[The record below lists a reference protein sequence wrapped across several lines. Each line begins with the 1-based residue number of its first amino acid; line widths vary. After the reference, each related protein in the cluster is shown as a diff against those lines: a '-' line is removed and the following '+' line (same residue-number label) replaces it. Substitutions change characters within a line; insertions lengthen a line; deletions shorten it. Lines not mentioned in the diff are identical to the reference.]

1 MSILTPYIKNSMID
15 YLCGKEKNDTNI
27 QNCISRQKE
36 LFSLVSTNYGVFRS
50 SLENDSEY
58 LLCCK
63 LDLVLKCITIN
74 CTNKYEVTNYIKYF
88 KKNYT
93 HQVRDV
99 CVCSFL
105 LIIRLRRIFL
115 QKK

>member
-1 MSILTPYIKNSMID
+1 MID
-15 YLCGKEKNDTNI
+15 YLFGKEKNNTNI
-27 QNCISRQKE
+27 KKCMDRQIE
-36 LFSLVSTNYGVFRS
+36 LFSLVSTNYSVFRS

>member
-1 MSILTPYIKNSMID
+1 MID

-36 LFSLVSTNYGVFRS
+36 LFSLVSTNYSVFRS

-58 LLCCK
+58 SLCCK
-63 LDLVLKCITIN
+63 LDLILKCITIN
-74 CTNKYEVTNYIKYF
+74 CTDKYDITDSIKNFGKNFLHKVREV
-88 KKNYT
+88 
-93 HQVRDV
+93 
-99 CVCSFL
+99 CLCSLL
-105 LIIRLRRIFL
+105 LIIRLLWIFL